1 MQKESRERAWKATSK
16 TRMKPINDNT
26 TQDADI
32 VNLNQNNNFVP
43 IEEIEEEEFVPL
55 TEEEKR
61 EVRKKLFILLLAIVI
76 ALIIMIIMLIFDPF
90 SGKKDDSKEKDK
102 EKPIVEEKE
111 DEEDTTLQT
120 MKDGTINIDNLEL
133 TNLIQIIK
141 FNSEEQLF
149 NDIPTLYTKV
159 PVTTTE
165 LNNNQKI
172 LLTTK
177 SKEFNDLFKTKITN
191 NYICGSEL
199 KITLAELNDIS
210 KKVINT
216 EITAPTSFYFSYY
229 QDNVHLNTIL
239 FKKQNDYYVGE
250 CVTKFPQPKTVVQQS
265 VVKATK
271 ENNKVKIDLKIVFA
285 NQNGV
290 YKEPS
295 FKTLITNDKDINLE
309 EYINKG
315 NTYQY
320 TFDVSSDNYYLEG
333 ISLLK

>member
-76 ALIIMIIMLIFDPF
+76 ALIIMILMLIFDPF

-239 FKKQNDYYVGE
+239 FKKQNDYYGGE
-250 CVTKFPQPKTVVQQS
+250 CITKFPQPKTVVQQS

-271 ENNKVKIDLKIVFA
+271 ENNKVKIDLKIVFV